1 VVDGLTFGDRATK
14 YARDVVKGKIPACK
28 WTILACKRH
37 LADLKRQNV
46 ADFTYVFNPLMH
58 NQQGAEYRPAERICI
73 FMELLPHVKGKWA
86 REGRTITLEDWQ
98 IFYLASQFG
107 WIHAGTA
114 LRRFRTSYL
123 EIARKNAKTTI
134 AAGIGLYMEIL
145 DDEAGAEIVS
155 AATSA
160 DQAKISWG
168 IAKSMVQKSAGMQKR
183 FGVKALANAI
193 VVESTACSFKYL
205 SSDHKTLDGLNIHGG
220 IMDEIHAMR
229 TREVWDVCETA
240 TGSREQPMM
249 IGITTAGSNRSG
261 ICYEQRD
268 YVLKILNGVT
278 KDETYFGIIYTIDDD
293 DDWTSPEVW
302 AKANPNLGISVSMD
316 DLQRK
321 CDKAV
326 TMPAAQNNFKTKH
339 LDVWVNADVAWM
351 NMQAWD
357 ACADPTLAIDQ
368 FLGEECWTA
377 LDLSSK
383 LDIAANIR
391 LFRRIIDGVVHYY
404 MFGRF
409 YLPEET
415 IYSTPNDQYQGWVKS
430 GRLIETPGN
439 VIDYQYIEDDVLA
452 DVSDFQVVECP
463 YDPFQAT
470 QLSTRLMAEGVPMV
484 EMRPTVLNF
493 SEPMKELESLV
504 IQGRFHHDGD
514 PCMAWQISNVV
525 AHTDVK
531 DNIYPRKERNENKI
545 DGPVAL
551 IMALGRAI
559 TGEIQGE
566 SIYETRGIITL

>member
-1 VVDGLTFGDRATK
+1 MVDGLTFGDRATK